1 MKQMIR
7 LGIALL
13 MAAALVLI
21 ASHLR
26 MPGPAVLYRMEA
38 PKAADRTMVRT
49 RPADTAGKVDI
60 NRAGLEELDKLPGI
74 GPAIAQRIMDE
85 REAGGPFHYPE
96 DLLCVMGIGE
106 KTLEKIR
113 DQICIP

>member
-1 MKQMIR
+1 MKRMLR

-13 MAAALVLI
+13 MILAFAMI
-21 ASHLR
+21 ITHLH
-26 MPGPAVLYRMEA
+26 MPGQTISYRMDA
-38 PKAADRTMVRT
+38 PKTADCTMVR
-49 RPADTAGKVDI
+49 PPLPSGDVDV
-60 NRAGLEELDKLPGI
+60 NRAGLDELDKLPGV
-74 GPAIAQRIMDE
+74 GPAIAQRIIDE

-96 DLLCVMGIGE
+96 DLLCVSGIGE